1 MVITTANATLNTALS
16 GLGYRLLGRCWED
29 ALTITYEGRHLEN
42 GRTVFVRVLK
52 SHRAGK
58 AFGQALQR
66 DYTFRN
72 FIPSTGVPKSIA
84 YERLQGIEFIITPD
98 DDTRPLEEMLL
109 ERRPSLIDCLEL
121 LSRVCK
127 ILSEIHQ
134 ANVVHRNINPSAIW
148 FNPRSFDTCI
158 TDFSHATQGTEL
170 APIATLP
177 GETRFHY
184 IAPEQTGRVTQGVDS
199 RSDLY
204 SVGILGYQLLCGTTP
219 FEGAEPVELIYAH
232 LARRPL
238 PPHLADSTIPEA
250 VSNIIMKLLMKQPE
264 ERYQTARALK
274 HDLDECLT
282 QLRTCGSIGVF
293 ELATRDAA
301 AGFRVSQKLY
311 GRNREV
317 AELKTELGRAANGNV
332 RLVLVSGAPG
342 VGKSQL
348 VRTIE
353 SDARGNGIFIT
364 GKFEQY
370 KQNEPYF
377 AIVQA
382 FKSLFESLL
391 AGSEESLRTLRR
403 QLVSSLGINGQV
415 IVEFIPELELII
427 GEQSRLQE
435 LPLAEKLNRL
445 NHVFRNFVRVF
456 AREGQ
461 TLCIFL
467 DDLQW
472 ADSASLN
479 LLKTIL
485 ADPEMS
491 HLLVIGAYRDQEIG
505 DKNGFGYVD
514 SVFRQSV
521 TEITKIE
528 LSCLDIKAVTELLAD
543 TLRCSYD
550 EAISL
555 AKVVYQKTDGNPFFL
570 NQFVAFLHHD
580 RLIEYDHDTN
590 CWKWNLR
597 LIAELGITED
607 VLQLT
612 AKRLLNL
619 PPLTQEAL
627 QAAACLGSRF
637 QLSEIGLIIEEPE
650 TKLLDALTA
659 AEGAGLI
666 IRNIDVDDSR
676 LAPDGELSPRVSFR
690 FLHDRVQQA
699 AYALISPEKR
709 EGVRLRIGQALL
721 RYFQSQGDVV
731 PFNVVDN
738 LNEGAKCLSAPKNL
752 EEIARLN
759 LAAGR
764 RARELA
770 AYDAALGY
778 FRNGIRFLD
787 TGSWSER
794 YELSLQLHL
803 ECLECAYITGN
814 VTEANTLFDEVLKH
828 AQSKVEKAKAYYI
841 KILLNSSL
849 DRSDEAVAIGI
860 EALKLFGEV
869 LPVKPS
875 RTRLLLE
882 LARVVVQLHG
892 RRATALHQLRKM
904 TDSERISAMNLLM
917 SICPAAYF
925 RNPDVMAMAALRI
938 VSTSL
943 KFGNASA
950 SSFGYVLYGLLREGL
965 LADYEGGH
973 QFGRL
978 AVDLANREDN
988 MIQRCKIMMI
998 FAGFINYWRQ
1008 PIDTSVDM
1016 LQTSFKLAV
1025 DCGDVQYANYSILQ
1039 IIFLRMARGASLDDI
1054 YTECTRHQRFIDQSN
1069 DWFAIASHKIRKQA
1083 ILALKNETLHG
1094 WLLSDVEC
1102 DEQDLVS
1109 EFQTVGNL
1117 TVLSYYHIVKMQ
1129 LDYLFGRYDEA
1140 FRHAETSDGQ
1150 INSVLN
1156 QIVVAEHYFYYGLI
1170 VASLLKRGAPTK
1182 SLWSTLN
1189 RCRAKLKRFSANCP
1203 ENFLSQS
1210 LTLDAEYAFLRGQ
1223 QEKAAGLLDKASSE
1237 AQKTSFLHLVALA
1250 NELAGANYF
1259 AIRRWQLAKT
1269 YMAAARKAYAQWGAL
1284 AKVAQLIRSYADLFE
1299 EETKEQQKSVPALSP
1314 ERDSRKDQ
1322 LIDFDTIA
1330 RAASAMSGELKADRL
1345 LIKLMRL
1352 LLESANA
1359 ERVLFIAVQDGSLQV
1374 MAAGSSDGAQVRLVD
1389 LSQTKSGFSEKIV
1402 NYVLRTGSTLL
1413 LNDARFDSRFLS
1425 CPYVIEYQPR
1435 SVVCLPLMKQGAI
1448 IGATYVENRLASGV
1462 FTADRLQP
1470 LTMLSHQVIAVIEN
1484 SRLQR
1489 LLVENSVSLR
1499 SAMQNIELLE
1509 RVRSH
1514 LLKFVPHTLQKVI
1527 ASNPTDL
1534 DLGTRNEDL
1543 SILFLDMAGYTKMS
1557 ERLDSEELKV
1567 LVETYFSSFLDD
1579 IRDNGGDINEI
1590 AGDGLM
1596 LMFQDTDPKQHAKMA
1611 VRTALAVRDKT
1622 ARLNQERVGKWPTVT
1637 INIGIHSGEALV
1649 GVNKIQS
1656 GSETRWIYTC
1666 IGYAANLAARVGAS
1680 ATNGAILVSDSTA
1693 KRVEADFELRLTG
1706 PQTFKGISHPIEI
1719 YSVVGM
1725 R

>member
-1 MVITTANATLNTALS
+1 MVIATANPTLNTALS

-29 ALTITYEGRHLEN
+29 ALTITYEGQHLEN

-58 AFGQALQR
+58 AFGRSLQR

-84 YERLQGIEFIITPD
+84 YEKFQGIEFIITPD
-98 DDTRPLEEMLL
+98 DDTKPLEEMLF
-109 ERRPSLIDCLEL
+109 ERRPSLVDCLEL

-127 ILSEIHQ
+127 ILSEVHQ
-134 ANVVHRNINPSAIW
+134 ANVVHRNVNPSAIW
-148 FNPRSFDTCI
+148 FNPRSFETRI
-158 TDFSHATQGTEL
+158 TDFSHATQGTET

-184 IAPEQTGRVTQGVDS
+184 IAPEQTGRVTQEVDS

-204 SVGILGYQLLCGTTP
+204 SVGIVGYQLLCGTTP
-219 FEGAEPVELIYAH
+219 FEDAEPVELIHAH

-238 PPHLADSTIPEA
+238 PPHQADPAVPEA
-250 VSNIIMKLLMKQPE
+250 ISNIIMKLLMKQPE

-274 HDLDECLT
+274 HDLDECLI
-282 QLRTCGSIGVF
+282 QLRNRGTIEIF

-311 GRNREV
+311 GRNREL
-317 AELKTELGRAANGNV
+317 AELKAEIAQAANGNV

-348 VRTIE
+348 VRSIE
-353 SDARGNGIFIT
+353 SDARAKGIFIR

-370 KQNEPYF
+370 KQNEPYL

-391 AGSEESLRTLRR
+391 TGSEESLRTLRR
-403 QLVSSLGINGQV
+403 ELVSSLGINGQV

-445 NHVFRNFVRVF
+445 KHVFRNFVRVF
-456 AREGQ
+456 ARKGQ

-472 ADSASLN
+472 ADSASFN

-505 DKNGFGYVD
+505 AKNGVGYVD
-514 SVFRQSV
+514 SVLRQSV
-521 TEITKIE
+521 SEITKIE

-550 EAISL
+550 EAMPL
-555 AKVVYQKTDGNPFFL
+555 AAVVYQKTDGNPFFL

-580 RLIEYDHDTN
+580 RLIEYHHDTN
-590 CWKWNLR
+590 SWKWNLR

-619 PPLTQEAL
+619 PPLTQETL
-627 QAAACLGSRF
+627 KAAACLGSRF
-637 QLSEIGLIIEEPE
+637 QLSQIALITEEPE

-676 LAPDGELSPRVSFR
+676 LAPDEELSPSVSFR

-699 AYALISPEKR
+699 AYALIPPEKR
-709 EGVRLRIGQALL
+709 EAVRLRIGQALL
-721 RYFQSQGDVV
+721 RYFQSKGDVV

-738 LNEGAKCLSAPKNL
+738 LNEGAKCLSVPKTL
-752 EEIARLN
+752 EEIAKLN
-759 LAAGR
+759 LAAGQ
-764 RARELA
+764 RAKELA

-778 FRNGIRFLD
+778 FRNGMRFLEAR
-787 TGSWSER
+787 SWMER

-814 VTEANTLFDEVLKH
+814 VSEANALFDEVLKH
-828 AQSKVEKAKAYYI
+828 AKSKVEKAKAYYI

-882 LARVVVQLHG
+882 LGRVVVQLHG
-892 RRATALHQLRKM
+892 RRATALHKLRKI
-904 TDSERISAMNLLM
+904 TDSERISIMNLLM

-925 RNPDVMAMAALRI
+925 RNPDLMAMAALRI

-965 LADYEGGH
+965 LADYKGGH

-978 AVDLANREDN
+978 AVDLASREGN
-988 MIQRCKIMMI
+988 MIQRCKILMI

-1008 PIDTSVDM
+1008 PIDTSLDM
-1016 LQTSFKLAV
+1016 LQTSLKLAV

-1083 ILALKNETLHG
+1083 ILALKNETQHG
-1094 WLLSDVEC
+1094 WLLSNVEC
-1102 DEQDLVS
+1102 DEQDLFS
-1109 EFQTVGNL
+1109 EFQKVGNL

-1129 LDYLFGRYDEA
+1129 LDYLFGRYDDA
-1140 FRHAETSDGQ
+1140 LRHAETSDRQ

-1170 VASLLKRGAPTK
+1170 VASLLKRGAATK

-1189 RCRAKLKRFSANCP
+1189 RCRARLKRFASNCP

-1223 QEKAAGLLDKASSE
+1223 QEKAARLLDEASSE
-1237 AQKTSFLHLVALA
+1237 AQKTAFLHIVALT

-1259 AIRRWQLAKT
+1259 AIQRWQVAKT
-1269 YMAAARKAYAQWGAL
+1269 YMGTARRAYAQWGAL
-1284 AKVAQLIRSYADLFE
+1284 AKVAQLIRSYSDLFDE
-1299 EETKEQQKSVPALSP
+1299 EQQKSLPALQP

-1330 RAASAMSGELKADRL
+1330 RAASAMSGELQADRL
-1345 LIKLMRL
+1345 LTKLLRL

-1359 ERVLFIAVQDGSLQV
+1359 ERVLFIAVQDGDLHV
-1374 MAAGSSDGAQVRLVD
+1374 TAAGSSDGAQVRLVD
-1389 LSQTKSGFSEKIV
+1389 LSQTNSGFSEKIV

-1413 LNDARFDSRFLS
+1413 LNDARSDGRFLS
-1425 CPYVIEYQPR
+1425 CPYVIDHQPR
-1435 SVVCLPLMKQGAI
+1435 SVLCLPLMKQGAI
-1448 IGATYVENRLASGV
+1448 IGATYIENRLASGL

-1470 LTMLSHQVIAVIEN
+1470 LTMLSHQVVAVIEN

-1489 LLVENSVSLR
+1489 LLVENNVSLQ

-1514 LLKFVPHTLQKVI
+1514 LLKFVPHSLQKMI

-1622 ARLNQERVGKWPTVT
+1622 ARLNKERVGKWPTVT

-1649 GVNKIQS
+1649 GINKIQS

-1666 IGYAANLAARVGAS
+1666 VGYAANLAARIGAS
-1680 ATNGAILVSDSTA
+1680 ATNGAILVSDATA
-1693 KRVEADFELRLTG
+1693 RRVEADFEMRVIG
-1706 PQTFKGISHPIEI
+1706 PQTFKNISHPIEI
-1719 YSVVGM
+1719 YSVIGM
-1725 R
+1725 K